1 MNHEAQGNTED
12 AAELNLGEG
21 EILAQAD
28 YDKITLGGRE
38 EEY

>member
-21 EILAQAD
+21 EVFAQAD
-28 YDKITLGGRE
+28 YYKITLGAKE